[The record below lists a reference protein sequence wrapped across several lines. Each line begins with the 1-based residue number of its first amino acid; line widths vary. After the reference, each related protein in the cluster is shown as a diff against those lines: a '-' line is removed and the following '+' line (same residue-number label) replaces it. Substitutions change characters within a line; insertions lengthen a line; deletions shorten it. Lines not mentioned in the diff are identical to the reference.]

1 MREARLVKLP
11 RVPSSVLFSINPSP
25 RLPPI
30 ESNSKRRKIYASRY
44 IYISFIILDKN
55 SDNFSLT
62 SHYEDVRRY
71 LSTKYCARI
80 EKRW

>member
-11 RVPSSVLFSINPSP
+11 RVPCFVLFSINPSP

-44 IYISFIILDKN
+44 IYILHSPSSIKTEITFHLHRIMKMYVDICQRN
-55 SDNFSLT
+55 T
-62 SHYEDVRRY
+62 
-71 LSTKYCARI
+71 AR
-80 EKRW
+80 E